1 MRRRVVVTGIGCVT
15 PLGTDVETM
24 WRRLLAGESG
34 VGYTTL
40 FDASN
45 FPTKISAEVRN
56 WDLSDVGENPAD
68 WKYQGRHTH
77 FAVGAAKKAMADSGL
92 DLEKIDPTRFGVYT
106 GSGEGQQDFKRFTQ
120 MMVAGLGGGD
130 QLDLAKFIQKGLE
143 TLHPIAELEQ
153 EPNMPAGHLASLF
166 NAQGPNLNCLTACAA
181 SSQAV
186 GEAVEI
192 IRRGEADVMLAGGTH
207 TMIHPF
213 GVTGFN
219 LLTALSTRNDE
230 PTRASRPFDRDRDGF
245 VLGEGAGMVIL
256 EALEHAQARGAKIY
270 GELVGYGSTADA
282 FRITDTH
289 PEGRGAISC
298 IKMAHRR
305 RRPGAGRRRLHQRPR
320 HQHHRERQG
329 GNAGHQEG
337 LRRPG
342 VQDSRFQHEEHDGPP
357 DRRRRGHGVDH
368 LPAGHPR
375 QRRAADDQLRDA
387 RPRVRSG
394 LHSERCPRAPLRR
407 GLEQQFRVWR
417 AEHRAVGQ
425 PVCRLVGRA
434 TCNACFMCC
443 FLASRLRSRS
453 CFCSNVLRAIV
464 GIVKSIRSEWGCC
477 TGNIVKVK
485 TGDLGAQ
492 GNDEC

>member
-15 PLGTDVETM
+15 PLGTDMETM

-40 FDASN
+40 FDASK

-56 WDLSDVGENPAD
+56 WDLSDVGENPED

-92 DLEKIDPTRFGVYT
+92 ELDKLDPTRLRRLYRQRRGP
-106 GSGEGQQDFKRFTQ
+106 
-120 MMVAGLGGGD
+120 AGLRAVHANDDGRASSGGD
-130 QLDLAKFIQKGLE
+130 KLDVAKFIRKGLE
-143 TLHPIAELEQ
+143 MLHPIAELEQ

-166 NAQGPNLNCLTACAA
+166 NAQGPNMNCLTACAA

-186 GEAVEI
+186 GEAAEI
-192 IRRGEADVMLAGGTH
+192 IRRGEADLMLSGGTH

-245 VLGEGAGMVIL
+245 VLGEGAGMVVL

-270 GELVGYGSTADA
+270 GEIVGYGSTADA

-298 IKMAHRR
+298 MKMALADAGLGPDDVDYINAHGTSTTVNDKVETLAIKQVFGDRAYKIPMSSTKSMMGHLIAAAGATELISACWPSATTSCR
-305 RRPGAGRRRLHQRPR
+305 RRPTT
-320 HQHHRERQG
+320 
-329 GNAGHQEG
+329 
-337 LRRPG
+337 RRPIPTAIWIT
-342 VQDSRFQHEEHDGPP
+342 SRTSPGSI
-357 DRRRRGHGVDH
+357 V
-368 LPAGHPR
+368 AT
-375 QRRAADDQLRDA
+375 
-387 RPRVRSG
+387 
-394 LHSERCPRAPLRR
+394 
-407 GLEQQFRVWR
+407 WR
-417 AEHRAVGQ
+417 
-425 PVCRLVGRA
+425 
-434 TCNACFMCC
+434 
-443 FLASRLRSRS
+443 
-453 CFCSNVLRAIV
+453 
-464 GIVKSIRSEWGCC
+464 
-477 TGNIVKVK
+477 
-485 TGDLGAQ
+485 
-492 GNDEC
+492 